1 MDNMP
6 TVPSWTYQGRLIT
19 DISDMPKDTYGFI
32 YEVRYKP
39 TDTRYI
45 GKKVLFFERN
55 KRLGKK
61 ALEALREERRTKG
74 IGGRVP
80 LKQKVITEFPE
91 IIKNYRKFILKAP
104 TGAGNTVLAS
114 EIINKFYKILY
125 FWYNIHESIALDLF
139 INLDNSN
146 DELLFMI
153 FWIINKI
160 IKSKMRLYMPMRTTI
175 AYNNKW
181 FY

>member
-39 TDTRYI
+39 NDTRYI

-61 ALEALREERRTKG
+61 AVAL
-74 IGGRVP
+74 
-80 LKQKVITEFPE
+80 
-91 IIKNYRKFILKAP
+91 
-104 TGAGNTVLAS
+104 VLRLA
-114 EIINKFYKILY
+114 KIRARIY
-125 FWYNIHESIALDLF
+125 
-139 INLDNSN
+139 
-146 DELLFMI
+146 
-153 FWIINKI
+153 
-160 IKSKMRLYMPMRTTI
+160 
-175 AYNNKW
+175 
-181 FY
+181 